1 MGTVYVS
8 QALPRVDVGCFAGRP
23 LEVTVSLVDGAG
35 EALAA
40 ADVVSV
46 LGQVR
51 ATIDDDTVLYTFGT
65 AQDPV
70 NAVVTDG
77 AVTLT
82 AASEVTA
89 GWVDD
94 DWPDCGPNQVAGWWD
109 LEVVD
114 TDGVTWPVLRAGRI
128 TVARQVTR

>member
-8 QALPRVDVGCFAGRP
+8 QALTRVDVGCHAGRP
-23 LEVTVSLVDGAG
+23 LEITVSLVDGAG
-35 EALAA
+35 DPLPAVNV
-40 ADVVSV
+40 DSV
-46 LGQVR
+46 LAQVR
-51 ATIDDDTVLYTFGT
+51 ATVDDDTVLYTFGT

-77 AVTLT
+77 QVTLT

-89 GWVDD
+89 GWVDN
-94 DWPDCGPNQVAGWWD
+94 DWPECGTDQVAGWWD
-109 LEVVD
+109 LEIVD
-114 TDGVTWPVLRAGRI
+114 TDGVVWPTLRPGRI